1 MKAVGG
7 VGQLFMLSRLPG
19 SHCCIYMQIFLC
31 DTLKVSQ
38 AFFFF
43 LNSLRHTRAPP
54 KA

>member
-19 SHCCIYMQIFLC
+19 SHCCIYMQFCLC

-38 AFFFF
+38 SF
-43 LNSLRHTRAPP
+43 LLFSKFVAS
-54 KA
+54 AS